1 MGKGNS
7 KPNRYVEIVSEVF
20 RKHYRK
26 NASKVAFEREEFA
39 AIAEAKG
46 IKLPKNLGD
55 AIYVDRLRVVR
66 LAKVEDLRAT
76 GALVETLVKEAVAM
90 SLT

>member
-7 KPNRYVEIVSEVF
+7 KPSRYAEIVSEVF

-26 NASKVAFEREEFA
+26 AAVKIAFEREEFA

-46 IKLPKNLGD
+46 IKLPKN
-55 AIYVDRLRVVR
+55 AW
-66 LAKVEDLRAT
+66 
-76 GALVETLVKEAVAM
+76 
-90 SLT
+90 